1 MVVSRPGNLG
11 DGYLQRADLHSLRAV
26 FEKYASVRQ
35 GETLFLSYED
45 LIVRLAS
52 LTGETSHC
60 DTARYLGL
68 LPEGEYNKDTLDLY
82 AGVVDQTKVHWF

>member
-11 DGYLQRADLHSLRAV
+11 DGYLQRADIQTLREV

-45 LIVRLAS
+45 LIVRS
-52 LTGETSHC
+52 VGFIGQTDESFTPS
-60 DTARYLGL
+60 DTWACCRK
-68 LPEGEYNKDTLDLY
+68 ESTTRTRWTCTLEWSIR
-82 AGVVDQTKVHWF
+82 QR